1 MIFTLPVAV
10 ELRVTPI
17 TASLPIHTL
26 FTSIIISETKVIG
39 LLSLI
44 ILLVPDLN
52 IAASSPFNLCAYN
65 VLPII

>member
-1 MIFTLPVAV
+1 MFTLPVAA

-26 FTSIIISETKVIG
+26 FTSIIMSEAIG

-44 ILLVPDLN
+44 ILLVPVLN
-52 IAASSPFNLCAYN
+52 IAASSPFNSCAYN